1 MIDHTVLSY
10 IANIIILH
18 LRPIFKYDL
27 VLMDVSDYCM
37 VDAHDS
43 FLFEG
48 PSCFPLKRQ
57 LITIIGFRLS
67 TL

>member
-10 IANIIILH
+10 LVNIIILH

-37 VDAHDS
+37 VDAHDA
-43 FLFEG
+43 FVFKG
-48 PSCFPLKRQ
+48 PSCFPLM
-57 LITIIGFRLS
+57 
-67 TL
+67 